1 MGLPGR
7 RLRVSRWDSRKLGK
21 SEAHMRHWTVGYLV
35 GTLGILGLALS
46 PAFAAPLPNAV
57 IDPGQGIGPV
67 LLGMTAD
74 KLLQALGTADFER
87 ENDDGST
94 TYEWGLLSGDDLPDA
109 VLWVV
114 VDDTVVAKVGTDAD
128 QYQTSSGLRV
138 GISAGE
144 FMKQYGR
151 PANNPG
157 PGLYV
162 FTSGIGIAVDPQSNV
177 AAIWT
182 EPRVDPK
189 V

>member
-1 MGLPGR
+1 
-7 RLRVSRWDSRKLGK
+7 
-21 SEAHMRHWTVGYLV
+21 MRHWSVRYLV
-35 GTLGILGLALS
+35 GILGILGLVLS
-46 PAFAAPLPNAV
+46 PAFAAPGPNAV
-57 IDPGQGIGPV
+57 IDPGRGIAPA

-74 KLLQALGTADFER
+74 ILLQALGTADFER

-114 VDDTVVAKVGTDAD
+114 VDDATVVAKVGTDAD

-138 GISAGE
+138 GIPAGE
-144 FMKQYGR
+144 FVKQYGS

-162 FTSGIGIAVDPQSNV
+162 FSSGIGIAVDSQGNV

-182 EPRVDPK
+182 EPRVDPEF
-189 V
+189 